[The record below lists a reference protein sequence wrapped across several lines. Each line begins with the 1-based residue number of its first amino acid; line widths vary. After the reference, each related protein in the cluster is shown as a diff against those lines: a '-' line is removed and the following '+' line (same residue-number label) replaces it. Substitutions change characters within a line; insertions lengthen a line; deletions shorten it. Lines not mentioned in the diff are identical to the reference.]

1 MDFGNSAGDR
11 APRTRRAERAGVVW
25 VGVVVWGEGMY
36 GSRTGTTDVARFVTR
51 PVMNPTSL
59 SSNWWRTRMMNTLT
73 SGVKVRKEY

>member
-11 APRTRRAERAGVVW
+11 APRIRRAGRVGVVPA
-25 VGVVVWGEGMY
+25 VVVVWGEVSH

-59 SSNWWRTRMMNTLT
+59 SSN
-73 SGVKVRKEY
+73 